1 MLVGSR
7 RTGPSKMIE
16 NNTAITVGEL
26 TRQIKEILEGSFS
39 QLWVEGEISNYIH
52 HSSGHMYFTLKDDEA
67 EIRCAMFKG
76 NNQYLR
82 FKPEN
87 GMKVLLSGRI
97 SVYAPRGQYQLIS
110 TRLEPA
116 GLGTLFLAFEA
127 LKKRLSAEGLF
138 DDEFKKP
145 LPKIPETIGLIT
157 SKTGAAV
164 KDIINVLGRRAPYVK
179 LILRP
184 TLVQGDEAAVDIV
197 NAIQEMDTS
206 CEPDLII
213 FGRGGG
219 SLEDLWPFNEEKV
232 ARAIFDCQTPTISA
246 VGHETDTTIADLVAD
261 LRAPT
266 PSAAAELAAPSI
278 DELMQSL
285 QTVDEKM
292 RALLERKLEY
302 FWQKMDHIQDRF
314 ALQRPDAFI
323 NRMTDL
329 NTHLISALKQSILMK
344 LQSRFGQLETLLA
357 ELTVLNPKSILD
369 RGYAIATADSGKII
383 HSPNELKTG
392 ELFRLQLAK
401 GIISARKEK
410 NTDTHQKKV

>member
-1 MLVGSR
+1 
-7 RTGPSKMIE
+7 MIE

-344 LQSRFGQLETLLA
+344 LQSRFGQLETLQA

>member
-1 MLVGSR
+1 
-7 RTGPSKMIE
+7 MIE

-179 LILRP
+179 LILQP
-184 TLVQGDEAAVDIV
+184 TLVQGDEAAADIV

-292 RALLERKLEY
+292 RALLVRKLEY
-302 FWQKMDHIQDRF
+302 YWQKMDHIQDRF

-344 LQSRFGQLETLLA
+344 LQSRFGQLETLQA

>member
-1 MLVGSR
+1 
-7 RTGPSKMIE
+7 MIE

-164 KDIINVLGRRAPYVK
+164 KDMINVLGRRAPYVK

-184 TLVQGDEAAVDIV
+184 TLVQGDEAAADIV

-292 RALLERKLEY
+292 RALLVRKLEY
-302 FWQKMDHIQDRF
+302 YWQKMDHIQDRF

-344 LQSRFGQLETLLA
+344 LQSRFGQLETLQA

>member
-1 MLVGSR
+1 
-7 RTGPSKMIE
+7 MIE

-164 KDIINVLGRRAPYVK
+164 KDMINVLGRRAPYVK
-179 LILRP
+179 LILQP
-184 TLVQGDEAAVDIV
+184 TLVQGDEAAADIV

-292 RALLERKLEY
+292 RALLVRKLEY
-302 FWQKMDHIQDRF
+302 YWQKMDHIQDRF

>member
-1 MLVGSR
+1 
-7 RTGPSKMIE
+7 MIE

-164 KDIINVLGRRAPYVK
+164 KDMINVLGRRAPYVK
-179 LILRP
+179 LILQP
-184 TLVQGDEAAVDIV
+184 TLVQGDEAAADIV

-266 PSAAAELAAPSI
+266 PSAATELAAPSI

-292 RALLERKLEY
+292 RALLVRKLEY
-302 FWQKMDHIQDRF
+302 YWQKMDHIQDRF

-329 NTHLISALKQSILMK
+329 NTHLFSALKQSILMK

>member
-1 MLVGSR
+1 
-7 RTGPSKMIE
+7 MIE

-184 TLVQGDEAAVDIV
+184 TLVQGDEAAADIV

-292 RALLERKLEY
+292 RALLVRKLEY

-344 LQSRFGQLETLLA
+344 LQSRFGQLETLQA
-357 ELTVLNPKSILD
+357 ELVALNPKSILD

>member
-1 MLVGSR
+1 
-7 RTGPSKMIE
+7 MIE

-164 KDIINVLGRRAPYVK
+164 KDMINVLGRRAPYVK
-179 LILRP
+179 LILQP
-184 TLVQGDEAAVDIV
+184 TLVQGDEAAADIV

>member
-1 MLVGSR
+1 
-7 RTGPSKMIE
+7 MIE
-16 NNTAITVGEL
+16 NNTTITVGEL

-164 KDIINVLGRRAPYVK
+164 KDMINVLGRRAPYVK
-179 LILRP
+179 LILQP
-184 TLVQGDEAAVDIV
+184 TLVQGDEAAADIV

-292 RALLERKLEY
+292 RALLVRKLEY
-302 FWQKMDHIQDRF
+302 YWQKMDHIQDRF

>member
-1 MLVGSR
+1 
-7 RTGPSKMIE
+7 MIE

-184 TLVQGDEAAVDIV
+184 TLVQGDEAAADIV

>member
-1 MLVGSR
+1 
-7 RTGPSKMIE
+7 MIE

-184 TLVQGDEAAVDIV
+184 TLVQGDEAAADIV

-344 LQSRFGQLETLLA
+344 LQSRFGQLETLQA
-357 ELTVLNPKSILD
+357 ELAVLNPKSILD
-369 RGYAIATADSGKII
+369 RGYAIATADSGEII

>member
-1 MLVGSR
+1 
-7 RTGPSKMIE
+7 MIE

-179 LILRP
+179 LILQP
-184 TLVQGDEAAVDIV
+184 TLVQGDEAAADIV

-292 RALLERKLEY
+292 RALLVRKLEY
-302 FWQKMDHIQDRF
+302 YWQKMDHIQDRF

-344 LQSRFGQLETLLA
+344 LQSRFGQLETLQA
-357 ELTVLNPKSILD
+357 ELAVLNPKSILD
-369 RGYAIATADSGKII
+369 RGYAIATADSGEII

>member
-1 MLVGSR
+1 
-7 RTGPSKMIE
+7 MIE
-16 NNTAITVGEL
+16 NSSAISVGEL

-39 QLWVEGEISNYIH
+39 QLWVEGEISNFIH
-52 HSSGHMYFTLKDDEA
+52 HSSGHMYFTLKDDES
-67 EIRCAMFKG
+67 EIRSAMFKG

-97 SVYAPRGQYQLIS
+97 SVYAPRGQYQLIA

-127 LKKRLSAEGLF
+127 LKKKLLTEGLF

-145 LPKIPETIGLIT
+145 LPKIPETIGVIT

-164 KDIINVLGRRAPYVK
+164 KDMINVLGRRAPYVK

-184 TLVQGDEAAVDIV
+184 TLVQGDEAAADIV
-197 NAIQEMDTS
+197 RAIQEMDTNGK
-206 CEPDLII
+206 PDLII

-232 ARAIFDCQTPTISA
+232 ARTIFDCKTPTISA

-278 DELMQSL
+278 DELMQTLISI
-285 QTVDEKM
+285 DEKI
-292 RALLERKLEY
+292 AILLEHKLEY
-302 FWQKMDHIQDRF
+302 YWQKMDHIQDRF
-314 ALQRPDAFI
+314 SLQRPDAFI
-323 NRMTDL
+323 QRMADL
-329 NTHLISALKQSILMK
+329 NTHLSTTLKQSILMK
-344 LQSRFGQLETLLA
+344 LQSRFGQLDKFQA
-357 ELTVLNPKSILD
+357 ELAALNPKNILD
-369 RGYAIATADSGKII
+369 RGFAIATADSGKII
-383 HSPNELKTG
+383 HSPDELKTG
-392 ELFRLQLAK
+392 ELFNLQLAK

-410 NTDTHQKKV
+410 NTDSQQKKV

>member
-1 MLVGSR
+1 
-7 RTGPSKMIE
+7 MIE

-164 KDIINVLGRRAPYVK
+164 KDMINVLGRRAPYVK
-179 LILRP
+179 LILQP
-184 TLVQGDEAAVDIV
+184 TLVQGDEAAADIV

-213 FGRGGG
+213 FGRGG
-219 SLEDLWPFNEEKV
+219 
-232 ARAIFDCQTPTISA
+232 
-246 VGHETDTTIADLVAD
+246 
-261 LRAPT
+261 
-266 PSAAAELAAPSI
+266 
-278 DELMQSL
+278 
-285 QTVDEKM
+285 
-292 RALLERKLEY
+292 
-302 FWQKMDHIQDRF
+302 
-314 ALQRPDAFI
+314 
-323 NRMTDL
+323 
-329 NTHLISALKQSILMK
+329 
-344 LQSRFGQLETLLA
+344 
-357 ELTVLNPKSILD
+357 
-369 RGYAIATADSGKII
+369 
-383 HSPNELKTG
+383 
-392 ELFRLQLAK
+392 
-401 GIISARKEK
+401 
-410 NTDTHQKKV
+410 

>member
-1 MLVGSR
+1 M
-7 RTGPSKMIE
+7 TG
-16 NNTAITVGEL
+16 NNTAISVGDL

-39 QLWVEGEISNYIH
+39 QLWVEGEISNFIH

-164 KDIINVLGRRAPYVK
+164 KDMINVLGRRAPYVK

-184 TLVQGDEAAVDIV
+184 TLVQGDEAAADIV

-266 PSAAAELAAPSI
+266 PSAAAELAVPSI
-278 DELMQSL
+278 DELVQFL

-292 RALLERKLEY
+292 RALLVRKLEY
-302 FWQKMDHIQDRF
+302 YWQKMDHIQDRF
-314 ALQRPDAFI
+314 TLQRPDAFI

-329 NTHLISALKQSILMK
+329 NTHLSSALKQSILMK
-344 LQSRFGQLETLLA
+344 LQSRFGQLETLQA
-357 ELTVLNPKSILD
+357 ELAVLNPKSILD

>member
-1 MLVGSR
+1 
-7 RTGPSKMIE
+7 MIE

>member
-1 MLVGSR
+1 
-7 RTGPSKMIE
+7 MIE

-164 KDIINVLGRRAPYVK
+164 KDMINVLGRRAPYVK
-179 LILRP
+179 LILQP
-184 TLVQGDEAAVDIV
+184 TLVQGDEAAADIV

-344 LQSRFGQLETLLA
+344 LQSRFGQLETLQA

>member
-1 MLVGSR
+1 
-7 RTGPSKMIE
+7 MIE

-164 KDIINVLGRRAPYVK
+164 KDMINVLGRRAPYVK
-179 LILRP
+179 LILQP

-292 RALLERKLEY
+292 RALLVRKLEY
-302 FWQKMDHIQDRF
+302 YWQKMDHIQDRF

-344 LQSRFGQLETLLA
+344 LQSRFGQLETLQA

>member
-1 MLVGSR
+1 
-7 RTGPSKMIE
+7 MIE

-164 KDIINVLGRRAPYVK
+164 KDMINVLGRRAPYVK
-179 LILRP
+179 LILQP
-184 TLVQGDEAAVDIV
+184 TLVQGDEAAADIV

-292 RALLERKLEY
+292 RALLVRKLEY
-302 FWQKMDHIQDRF
+302 YWQKMDHIQDRF

-344 LQSRFGQLETLLA
+344 LQSRFGQLETLQA

>member
-1 MLVGSR
+1 
-7 RTGPSKMIE
+7 
-16 NNTAITVGEL
+16 
-26 TRQIKEILEGSFS
+26 
-39 QLWVEGEISNYIH
+39 
-52 HSSGHMYFTLKDDEA
+52 
-67 EIRCAMFKG
+67 MFKG

-164 KDIINVLGRRAPYVK
+164 KDMINVLGRRAPYVK
-179 LILRP
+179 LILQP
-184 TLVQGDEAAVDIV
+184 TLVQGDEAAADIV

>member
-1 MLVGSR
+1 
-7 RTGPSKMIE
+7 
-16 NNTAITVGEL
+16 
-26 TRQIKEILEGSFS
+26 
-39 QLWVEGEISNYIH
+39 
-52 HSSGHMYFTLKDDEA
+52 
-67 EIRCAMFKG
+67 
-76 NNQYLR
+76 
-82 FKPEN
+82 
-87 GMKVLLSGRI
+87 
-97 SVYAPRGQYQLIS
+97 
-110 TRLEPA
+110 
-116 GLGTLFLAFEA
+116 
-127 LKKRLSAEGLF
+127 
-138 DDEFKKP
+138 
-145 LPKIPETIGLIT
+145 
-157 SKTGAAV
+157 
-164 KDIINVLGRRAPYVK
+164 
-179 LILRP
+179 
-184 TLVQGDEAAVDIV
+184 
-197 NAIQEMDTS
+197 
-206 CEPDLII
+206 
-213 FGRGGG
+213 
-219 SLEDLWPFNEEKV
+219 
-232 ARAIFDCQTPTISA
+232 

-292 RALLERKLEY
+292 RALLVRKLEY
-302 FWQKMDHIQDRF
+302 YWQKMDHIQDRF

>member
-1 MLVGSR
+1 
-7 RTGPSKMIE
+7 MIE
-16 NNTAITVGEL
+16 NNTAISVGEL

-39 QLWVEGEISNYIH
+39 QLWIEGEISNFIH

-67 EIRCAMFKG
+67 EIRCVMFKG

-127 LKKRLSAEGLF
+127 LKKELSSEGLF

-164 KDIINVLGRRAPYVK
+164 QDMINVLSRRAPYVK

-184 TLVQGDEAAVDIV
+184 TLVQGDEAGADIV

-206 CEPDLII
+206 GGADLII

-232 ARAIFDCQTPTISA
+232 VRAIFDCKTPTISA

-278 DELMQSL
+278 DELMQTL
-285 QTVDEKM
+285 QTIDEKM
-292 RALLERKLEY
+292 GALLVRKLEFY
-302 FWQKMDHIQDRF
+302 WQKMDHVEDRF
-314 ALQRPDAFI
+314 ALQRPDTFI
-323 NRMTDL
+323 QRMADL
-329 NTHLISALKQSILMK
+329 NTHLSTTLKQSIMMK
-344 LQSRFGQLETLLA
+344 LQSRFGQLETLQA
-357 ELTVLNPKSILD
+357 ELAVLNPKSILD
-369 RGYAIATADSGKII
+369 RGFAIATAESGQII
-383 HSPNELKTG
+383 HGPDELKTG
-392 ELFRLQLAK
+392 ELFHMQMAK
-401 GIISARKEK
+401 GSMSARKEK
-410 NTDTHQKKV
+410 NTDTHQKKA

>member
-1 MLVGSR
+1 
-7 RTGPSKMIE
+7 MIE

-184 TLVQGDEAAVDIV
+184 TLVQGDEAAADIV

-323 NRMTDL
+323 NRMTDF
-329 NTHLISALKQSILMK
+329 NTHLFSALKQSILMK
-344 LQSRFGQLETLLA
+344 LQSRFGQLETLQA